1 MKCVIFIRKDLNLIS
16 VLNKIPKAIEMRAL
30 IFKDKESF
38 PDDYEN
44 LKKKYNIISHDE
56 FLEKVNI
63 FKNDNID
70 YIFSYFYQRK
80 IEDSILNIAKKGGIN
95 IHPAPLPYYR
105 GVGTYALCILEEL
118 DFWAVSAHYM
128 DNDFDNGKIIKVN
141 KFSIDKLNETYS
153 SLEEKTRI
161 EAQKLFIFILENA
174 ISDTIK
180 IQENTEKIYFKN
192 IKYLSRKD
200 ISEMKIISSDDTS
213 DMINKKIRAFWAP
226 PFSGATLKIGFEEYT
241 LVNRVILEKI
251 KRGEE
256 I

>member
-1 MKCVIFIRKDLNLIS
+1 M
-16 VLNKIPKAIEMRAL
+16 
-30 IFKDKESF
+30 
-38 PDDYEN
+38 
-44 LKKKYNIISHDE
+44 
-56 FLEKVNI
+56 
-63 FKNDNID
+63 
-70 YIFSYFYQRK
+70 
-80 IEDSILNIAKKGGIN
+80 
-95 IHPAPLPYYR
+95 PYYR

-192 IKYLSRKD
+192 IKYLSRKG

-226 PFSGATLKIGFEEYT
+226 PFSGATLKIGAEEYT